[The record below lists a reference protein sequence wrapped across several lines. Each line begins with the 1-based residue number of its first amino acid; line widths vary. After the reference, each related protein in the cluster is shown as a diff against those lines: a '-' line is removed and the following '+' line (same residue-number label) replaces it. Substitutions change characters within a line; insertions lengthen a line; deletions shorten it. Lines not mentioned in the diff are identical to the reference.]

1 MSQLIRLRD
10 VRLVR
15 QRFTNFIASRLP
27 VLLTSFIVLTKN
39 VGELMKP
46 YEQIQAIYLHTP
58 FCVQKCLYCDFA
70 SYACRDASVMERY
83 TDAVCKEIA
92 SGGAVKLPVN
102 PNATIYFGG
111 GTPSTLPVECIAKLV
126 DALKKNKYWQEPAE
140 ATIEV
145 NPGTA
150 DLAKLKAFR
159 ELGFDRISFGVQSL
173 NDTELKTIGRIHT
186 AEEALQAIAWA
197 EEAGFTRINA
207 DLIYGLPGQTMESL
221 RKTLEQLVET
231 GIEHISVYGLIVEE
245 GTPLATLINEG
256 KLILPDEDTAADM
269 YELVQ
274 NFLKEQGFERYEISN
289 YAKNGQY
296 SKHNL
301 VYWKYEPYAA
311 FGAAACGFDGASRFT
326 ANEVVADYLS
336 QTQEAVIYNEENLS
350 NEELLGEFMFMGLRK
365 TSGANL
371 REARERLGI
380 DVMER
385 FASEMEPFFQKEML
399 RYDSEQELLFLTERG
414 MELGNLIFEIFVTI

>member
-1 MSQLIRLRD
+1 
-10 VRLVR
+10 
-15 QRFTNFIASRLP
+15 
-27 VLLTSFIVLTKN
+27 
-39 VGELMKP
+39 MKD
-46 YEQIQAIYLHTP
+46 YKQIQATYIHTP

-70 SYACRDASVMERY
+70 SYACRDTNIMKEYAE
-83 TDAVCKEIA
+83 AVCREIA
-92 SGGAVKLPVN
+92 NSGAVKLPIN

-111 GTPSTLPVECIAKLV
+111 GTPSTLPIECISKIV
-126 DALKKNKYWQEPAE
+126 GALKEHKYWQAPAE

-150 DLAKLKAFR
+150 DLEKLKALR
-159 ELGFDRISFGVQSL
+159 TLGFDRISFGVQSL
-173 NDTELKTIGRIHT
+173 NDSELKTIGRIHS

-197 EEAGFTRINA
+197 KEAGFTRISA

-221 RKTLEQLVET
+221 RQTLETLTAT
-231 GIEHISVYGLIVEE
+231 GIEHVSVYGLIVEE
-245 GTPLATLINEG
+245 GTPLCTLINEG
-256 KLILPDEDTAADM
+256 KLSLPDEDTAADM

-274 NFLKEQGFERYEISN
+274 RFLKEQGFERYEISN
-289 YAKNGQY
+289 YAKSGQY

-301 VYWKYEPYAA
+301 VYWQYQPYAA
-311 FGAAACGFDGASRFT
+311 FGAAACGFDGTSRFT
-326 ANEVVADYLS
+326 AS
-336 QTQEAVIYNEENLS
+336 EAVAEYISQSKDAIIYNEEQLS

-371 REARERLGI
+371 QEARQRFGV

-399 RYDSEQELLFLTERG
+399 AYDSEKEVLRLTEAG

>member
-1 MSQLIRLRD
+1 
-10 VRLVR
+10 
-15 QRFTNFIASRLP
+15 
-27 VLLTSFIVLTKN
+27 
-39 VGELMKP
+39 MKP
-46 YEQIQAIYLHTP
+46 FEQIQATYIHTP

-70 SYACRDASVMERY
+70 SYACRDTNIMKEYAQ
-83 TDAVCKEIA
+83 AVCREIA
-92 SGGAVKLPVN
+92 SGSAVKLPIN
-102 PNATIYFGG
+102 PQATIYFGG
-111 GTPSTLPVECIAKLV
+111 GTPSTLPIDCIAQIV
-126 DALKKNKYWQEPAE
+126 AALKENKYWQAPAE

-150 DLAKLKAFR
+150 DLQKLKALR
-159 ELGFDRISFGVQSL
+159 ALGFDRISFGVQSL
-173 NDTELKTIGRIHT
+173 NDRELKTIGRIHS
-186 AEEALQAIAWA
+186 ANEALQAIAWA
-197 EEAGFTRINA
+197 KEAGFTRISA
-207 DLIYGLPGQTMESL
+207 DLIYALPGQTLESL
-221 RKTLEQLVET
+221 RKTLEQLVAT
-231 GIEHISVYGLIVEE
+231 GIEHVSVYGLIVEE
-245 GTPLATLINEG
+245 GTPLAKLVDEG
-256 KLILPDEDTAADM
+256 KLVLPDEDTAADM
-269 YELVQ
+269 YEFVQ
-274 NFLKEQGFERYEISN
+274 SFLKEQDFERYEISN

-296 SKHNL
+296 SRHNL

-326 ANEVVADYLS
+326 ASEVVAEYIS

-371 REARERLGI
+371 REARERFGI

-399 RYDSEQELLFLTERG
+399 RYDSKQELLFLTERG